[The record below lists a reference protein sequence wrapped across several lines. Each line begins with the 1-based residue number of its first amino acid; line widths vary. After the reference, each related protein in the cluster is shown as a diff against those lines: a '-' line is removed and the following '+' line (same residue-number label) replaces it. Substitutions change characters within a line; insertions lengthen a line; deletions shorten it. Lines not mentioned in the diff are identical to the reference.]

1 MGNEALM
8 LVNREISWLSFN
20 ERVLQEAND
29 PSVPLIERMR
39 FLGIFSSNRDEF
51 FRVRVATVRRM
62 QKIGSKARHVLGED
76 PRILLHN
83 INVKTSEQQER
94 FKETYQNILK
104 ELELHNIFIINEKQL
119 TEEQGKFVRDYFHEY
134 VFPALVPII
143 LDQAPQ
149 FPWLKDRAIYLV
161 IKLLR
166 PDKKNKYALIEIP
179 TDKVSRFLVLP
190 KENKY
195 IILLDDVIRYCLRD
209 IFYSFNFETAEA
221 YTIKLTRDAELD
233 IEQDVSKSLV
243 KKISESI
250 KRRKKGVPVRLEF
263 DGEIAPDILKYISK
277 RLRFLREEHTIR
289 GGRYHNFID
298 FINFPNIG
306 KSELKY
312 KFPPALSHPDLKKN
326 QSILKVMR
334 RKDILLTYPYQSF
347 HHVIDVLREASIDPK
362 VKSISITLYR
372 VAKNS
377 NIVNALINAVKNG
390 KQVTAVV
397 ELQARFDEEQNIF
410 WSNRLQEEGARVIY
424 GVPGLKVH
432 TKMFLITREE
442 SGHHRHYAHL
452 GTGNFNEDTSRVYCD
467 HSLLTFDKRITQDVA
482 EIFNFYTDNYKT
494 GHYKHLLVAPFFMRK
509 RLLTLIEK
517 EIKHA
522 KDGKEAW
529 MFLKMNSLVDE
540 EIISSLYEASR
551 SGVKIRLIIRGIC
564 SLVPGVA
571 GISDNIEAISIVDK
585 YLEHSRVFIFSNKGD
600 ERYFISSADMMTR
613 NFDFRSEVVIPVF
626 DKKIQ
631 KELKDILEIQWR
643 DNVKARMINEKQ
655 DNIYRVTESKTK
667 VRAQDEIYKYLK
679 KEKVALQTE
688 IKQPDEVRIN

>member
-1 MGNEALM
+1 MNNEALM

-29 PSVPLIERMR
+29 PLVPLIERMR

-62 QKIGSKARHVLGED
+62 QKIGGKARHVLGED

-119 TEEQGKFVRDYFHEY
+119 TEEQGKFVRDYFHEC
-134 VFPALVPII
+134 VFPALVPIM
-143 LDQAPQ
+143 LDQASQ

-161 IKLLR
+161 IKLIR
-166 PDKKNKYALIEIP
+166 PDKKNKYALVEIP

-243 KKISESI
+243 KKIAESI

-263 DGEIAPDILKYISK
+263 DEEIAPDILKYISK
-277 RLRFLREEHTIR
+277 RLKFLKEEHTIR

-298 FINFPNIG
+298 FISFPNIG

-326 QSILKVMR
+326 QSILKVIR

-372 VAKNS
+372 VAKKS

-410 WSNRLQEEGARVIY
+410 WSNRLQEEGAKVIY

-442 SGHHRHYAHL
+442 NGHQRHYAHL
-452 GTGNFNEDTSRVYCD
+452 GTGNFNEDTARVYCD
-467 HSLLTFDKRITQDVA
+467 HRLLTFDKRITQDVA

-494 GHYKHLLVAPFFMRK
+494 GYYKHLLVAPFFMRK

-600 ERYFISSADMMTR
+600 ERYFFSSADMMTR
-613 NFDFRSEVVIPVF
+613 NFDFRSEVVVPVF
-626 DKKIQ
+626 DKSIQ

-643 DNVKARMINEKQ
+643 DNVNARMINEKQ

-688 IKQPDEVRIN
+688 IKQPDEVRID

>member
-8 LVNREISWLSFN
+8 LINREISWLSFN

-29 PSVPLIERMR
+29 PAVPLIERMR

-51 FRVRVATVRRM
+51 FRVRVATIRRM
-62 QKIGSKARHVLGED
+62 QKIGGKARNILGED
-76 PRILLHN
+76 PRILLNN
-83 INVKTSEQQER
+83 IIAKTTEQQER
-94 FKETYQNILK
+94 FKESYQKILK

-119 TEEQGKFVRDYFHEY
+119 MEEQGKFVRDYFHEF
-134 VFPALVPII
+134 VFPALVPIM

-149 FPWLKDRAIYLV
+149 FPWLRDRAIYLI

-166 PDKKNKYALIEIP
+166 PDKKTKYALIEIP
-179 TDKVSRFLVLP
+179 TDKISRFLVLP

-209 IFYSFNFETAEA
+209 IFYSFNFEAAEA
-221 YTIKLTRDAELD
+221 YTIKLTRDAELE

-250 KRRKKGVPVRLEF
+250 KRRKKGIPVRLEY
-263 DGEIAPDILKYISK
+263 DEEIAPDILKYISK
-277 RLRFLREEHTIR
+277 RLKFLKGEHAVG

-298 FINFPNIG
+298 FISFPNIG

-326 QSILKVMR
+326 QSILRVIR

-347 HHVIDVLREASIDPK
+347 HHIIDVLREASIDPK

-432 TKMFLITREE
+432 TKMFLISREE
-442 SGHHRHYAHL
+442 GGHQRYYAHL
-452 GTGNFNEDTSRVYCD
+452 GTGNFNEDTARVYCD

-482 EIFNFYTDNYKT
+482 QIFNFYTDNYKT
-494 GHYKHLLVAPFFMRK
+494 GQYKHLLVAPFFMRK
-509 RLLTLIEK
+509 RLISLIEK

-571 GISDNIEAISIVDK
+571 GISDNIETISIVDK

-613 NFDFRSEVVIPVF
+613 NFDFRSEVVVPIF
-626 DKKIQ
+626 DRSIQ

-655 DNIYRVTESKTK
+655 DNIYRVTDSKTK

-679 KEKVALQTE
+679 KEKVALHSE
-688 IKQPDEVRIN
+688 IKQQDEIRID